1 MVCKIVSMNGLT
13 KAIEKAG
20 GQSALASHLGIST
33 QVVHNWTRRGNV
45 PPEYAPV
52 IEDDFGVPASE
63 LCPAVPW
70 DRIRNPKRDAA

>member
-1 MVCKIVSMNGLT
+1 MLVSMNGLS

-20 GQSALASHLGIST
+20 GQSALAAHLGIST

-52 IEDDFGVPASE
+52 IEDDFGIPADE
-63 LCPAVPW
+63 LCPGIPW
-70 DRIRNPKRDAA
+70 DRIRGKQAAA